1 MRTFFKTLLSIILL
15 IVSPMVLA
23 LIAGAIFLGVQIANG
38 VELSKGIENL
48 VAVVNWLIPYLP
60 YITGVP
66 ALLVLFLLIIKKWQ
80 SPS

>member
-48 VAVVNWLIPYLP
+48 TAVVNSLIPYLP

-66 ALLVLFLLIIKKWQ
+66 ALLVFFILIIRKRKN
-80 SPS
+80 PS